1 MGALT
6 LHVSDVQVVNGS
18 AACHLE
24 VINELGRC
32 LPISGAWFLHT
43 RSNAGN
49 DDLSAVLHSE
59 LADDR
64 SHMTLHRLGVDEHH
78 LSNLLVAHSL
88 AKGFSDFRLSLRQVT
103 QDLTLLK
110 SRHLPNLRGNRTQP
124 SEWLPGT

>member
-1 MGALT
+1 MELLT
-6 LHVSDVQVVNGS
+6 LHVSDAQVVNGS
-18 AACHLE
+18 SACHLE

-32 LPISGAWFLHT
+32 LPTSGAWFLHT

-64 SHMTLHRLGVDEHH
+64 AHMTLHRLGAHEHH

-88 AKGFSDFRLSLRQVT
+88 AKGF
-103 QDLTLLK
+103 
-110 SRHLPNLRGNRTQP
+110 
-124 SEWLPGT
+124 